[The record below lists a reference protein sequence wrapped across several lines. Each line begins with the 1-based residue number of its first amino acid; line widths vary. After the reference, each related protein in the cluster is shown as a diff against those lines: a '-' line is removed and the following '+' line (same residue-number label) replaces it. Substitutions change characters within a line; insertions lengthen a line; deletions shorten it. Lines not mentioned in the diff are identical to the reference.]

1 MSSTKD
7 QYTFIVLNVLIID
20 LRNSPANFL
29 FEMFSFLISDFDS
42 LVKVFNL
49 VNIATPPEDF
59 LSKNLLAIEARTLCY
74 PSYFGFIA
82 ILNAVSRN
90 ISSEAVLL
98 VKSLKISI
106 GHVMLKTSFINFVL
120 INIS

>member
-42 LVKVFNL
+42 LAKVFNL

-59 LSKNLLAIEARTLCY
+59 LSKNL
-74 PSYFGFIA
+74 
-82 ILNAVSRN
+82 
-90 ISSEAVLL
+90 
-98 VKSLKISI
+98 
-106 GHVMLKTSFINFVL
+106 
-120 INIS
+120 

>member
-29 FEMFSFLISDFDS
+29 FEMFSFLISDFDR
-42 LVKVFNL
+42 LAKVFNL

-59 LSKNLLAIEARTLCY
+59 LSKNL
-74 PSYFGFIA
+74 
-82 ILNAVSRN
+82 
-90 ISSEAVLL
+90 
-98 VKSLKISI
+98 
-106 GHVMLKTSFINFVL
+106 
-120 INIS
+120 